1 MLNIDLEY
9 KRGILFLRLNG
20 VLNEKNYF
28 ILEDA
33 IKNVVSKAGIK
44 YLLINF
50 EKLYDIDD
58 KGLSSIINSY
68 KEYIKDRGKLLIC
81 GYHDKTKLFIE
92 KSELKRFAVVTL
104 NEVGAFNLVNI

>member
-20 VLNEKNYF
+20 ILNNRTAF

-33 IKNVVSKAGIK
+33 IKNVVYKGGIK

-50 EKLYDIDD
+50 EKLYEIDE
-58 KGLSSIINSY
+58 KGISTIINSY
-68 KEYIKDRGKLLIC
+68 KEYLESNGKLLIC
-81 GYHDKTKLFIE
+81 GYNDKTKISIE
-92 KSELKRFAVVTL
+92 NSELKDLALVTP
-104 NEVGAFNLVNI
+104 NEIGAFNIINI